1 MSLYAS
7 IGYGLVGLWILAQ
20 CAINLYVLA
29 TNQREG
35 QCADTIDLPLNLFE
49 SATGAIRSN
58 NVASALS
65 SALTSLVPFIVLYLA
80 PIYEILRHGAKH
92 RIQGVTADGVF
103 FWLTAAVN
111 VLAKNAW
118 QQPRPEAYRLC
129 IRDKLS
135 YGQPSGH
142 AMWAVGIWTT
152 CVVLFLS
159 TRATKPK
166 DETAATAPFHSWVYD
181 TLALPPVYTWKNIL
195 WTTLLSVLWLFNVPF
210 VRYDLQYHS
219 IVQIVSG
226 MGLGVA
232 CGVACG
238 TLILKVPLAAWT
250 RTVACGLWLGS
261 VLVFSAKF
269 DWAPLLIEIPL
280 LVFQTTRS
288 QTHDYSAV
296 EMTERQK
303 DEEWSAGDEE
313 AWQDA
318 IKEQKKEIPIF
329 F

>member
-49 SATGAIRSN
+49 SSTGAIRSN
-58 NVASALS
+58 NVPSALS

-80 PIYEILRHGAKH
+80 PIYEILRHGTKH

-166 DETAATAPFHSWVYD
+166 DETAVAVPFHSWVYD
-181 TLALPPVYTWKNIL
+181 TLALPPNCPWKKHTVDNAALGIVAFQCTIRAL
-195 WTTLLSVLWLFNVPF
+195 RPPVPF
-210 VRYDLQYHS
+210 HRANRVGH
-219 IVQIVSG
+219 G
-226 MGLGVA
+226 
-232 CGVACG
+232 
-238 TLILKVPLAAWT
+238 AWCCVW
-250 RTVACGLWLGS
+250 RRLWHVDFKGAS
-261 VLVFSAKF
+261 RRVDAHGRVWSLV
-269 DWAPLLIEIPL
+269 
-280 LVFQTTRS
+280 
-288 QTHDYSAV
+288 
-296 EMTERQK
+296 
-303 DEEWSAGDEE
+303 G
-313 AWQDA
+313 
-318 IKEQKKEIPIF
+318 
-329 F
+329 

>member
-49 SATGAIRSN
+49 SSTGAIRSN
-58 NVASALS
+58 NVPSALS

-80 PIYEILRHGAKH
+80 PIYEILRHGTKH

-166 DETAATAPFHSWVYD
+166 DETAVAVPFHSWVYD
-181 TLALPPVYTWKNIL
+181 TLALPPNCPWKNIL

-269 DWAPLLIEIPL
+269 DWAPLLIELPL

-288 QTHDYSAV
+288 GTRDYSAV

-303 DEEWSAGDEE
+303 EEEWSTGDEE

-318 IKEQKKEIPIF
+318 IEEQKKEIPIF